1 MYKFLRFLTFCL
13 FTSILTLFGTLL
25 VVSEENPRI
34 DRQVILAPEHV
45 ERAKKIINMHRYKV
59 RPGMTAVAE
68 VRSEDVDLAANYLA
82 NRFVKGSAQV
92 TLADHSAHVLLSVPT
107 PWNPI
112 GDYLNVEVTL
122 AETEG
127 IPKPK
132 SVQAGN
138 LVLPDLVTNMLMS
151 QVIYWLRQTPK
162 YRIGL
167 DALRKIKIS
176 QNELNVVYHWE
187 GGFTQEMR
195 ASVVSEEERKQLFY
209 YHSLL
214 AKNILLYGTETTV
227 SLSEILPPLLNLAAK
242 RSETG
247 NAIEENRAAI
257 LVATFYTLGR
267 SLKSIT
273 PDAATWSKP
282 VKRVVTVSGRDDF
295 AKHFMVSATI
305 AAYADTTLSDVVGLY
320 KEIEDSRTGSGF
332 SFNDI
337 AADRAGTK
345 FGERAVAS
353 EDLAQQLQ
361 GRVASGLIDSD
372 LMPHWSDLPEFM
384 PEVEFKRR
392 FGGVG
397 APAYKQMMQKI
408 DQRVSVLGVLN

>member
-13 FTSILTLFGTLL
+13 FGFILTLFVILL
-25 VVSEENPRI
+25 VVFEEEPLV
-34 DRQVILAPEHV
+34 DRQVILAPDHV
-45 ERAKKIINMHRYKV
+45 ERAKKIIDVHRYQV
-59 RPGMTAVAE
+59 RPGMTAAVT

-82 NRFVKGSAQV
+82 DRFVKGSARV
-92 TLADHSAHVLLSVPT
+92 ALANQNAHVLLSIPT
-107 PWNPI
+107 FWSPM
-112 GDYLNVEVTL
+112 GDYLNVEATL
-122 AETEG
+122 VETEG
-127 IPKPK
+127 IPQPQ
-132 SVQAGN
+132 SVRFGS
-138 LVLPDLVTNMLMS
+138 LVVPDLLTNIL
-151 QVIYWLRQTPK
+151 VPLAIYGLKQIPRYQ
-162 YRIGL
+162 IGL
-167 DALRKIKIS
+167 DALRKVKIS

-187 GGFTQEMR
+187 GGFTQKMR
-195 ASVVSEEERKQLFY
+195 ASIVSEQEHKQLFL

-214 AKNILLYGTETTV
+214 TNNSLLHGTETTI

-247 NAIEENRAAI
+247 NALEENRAAI
-257 LVATFYTLGR
+257 LVVTFYTLGK
-267 SLKSIT
+267 SLKSIS
-273 PDAATWSKP
+273 PEAATWPKP
-282 VKRVVTVSGRDDF
+282 IKKVVTVSGRDDF

-305 AAYADTTLSDVVGLY
+305 AAYADTALSDVVGLY

-345 FGERAVAS
+345 FGEKAVAS
-353 EDLAQQLQ
+353 KDLAKQLQ
-361 GRVASGLIDSD
+361 KRVASGLIDSD

-397 APAYKQMMQKI
+397 APAYKRMMKKI
-408 DQRVSVLGVLN
+408 EQRVSILGVLN

>member
-1 MYKFLRFLTFCL
+1 MYKFFRFLTFIL
-13 FTSILTLFGTLL
+13 FAFILMLFGILL
-25 VVSEENPRI
+25 VVFEENPRI
-34 DRQVILAPEHV
+34 DRQVTLAPEHV
-45 ERAKKIINMHRYKV
+45 EHAKNIINIHRYQTK
-59 RPGMTAVAE
+59 PGMPAVARVE
-68 VRSEDVDLAANYLA
+68 SKEVDLAANYLA

-92 TLADHSAHVLLSVPT
+92 SLADHSAHVLLSIPA
-107 PWNPI
+107 PWNSMS
-112 GDYLNVEVTL
+112 GYLNLEATL
-122 AETEG
+122 VETEG
-127 IPKPK
+127 IPQLK

-138 LVLPDLVTNMLMS
+138 LALPNLVTNMMMS
-151 QVIYWLRQTPK
+151 QIIYWLRQIPR

-167 DALRKIKIS
+167 DALQKIKIS
-176 QNELNVVYHWE
+176 QNELNVIYQWE

-195 ASVVSEEERKQLFY
+195 ASVVSEEESKQLFL

-214 AKNILLYGTETTV
+214 TENSLLHGTKTTV
-227 SLSEILPPLLNLAAK
+227 SLSEILPPLLSLAAK

-247 NAIEENRAAI
+247 NALEENRAVI
-257 LVATFYTLGR
+257 LVVTFYTLGR
-267 SLKSIT
+267 SLKSVT
-273 PDAATWSKP
+273 PDAATWPEP

-305 AAYADTTLSDVVGLY
+305 AAYADTMLSNVVGLY
-320 KEIEDSRTGSGF
+320 KEIQDSRTGSGF

-345 FGERAVAS
+345 FGEKAVAS

-361 GRVASGLIDSD
+361 RRAVSGLTDSD

-384 PEVEFKRR
+384 SEVEFKRR

-408 DQRVSVLGVLN
+408 DQRVSILGVLN

>member
-1 MYKFLRFLTFCL
+1 MYKFLRFLTFCV
-13 FTSILTLFGTLL
+13 FVFILAIFVILL
-25 VVSEENPRI
+25 VVFEEKPRI

-45 ERAKKIINMHRYKV
+45 ERAKKIINMHHYQV
-59 RPGMTAVAE
+59 RPGMNAVAR

-82 NRFVKGSAQV
+82 GRFVKGSAQV
-92 TLADHSAHVLLSVPT
+92 TLADHSAHVLLSIPT
-107 PWNPI
+107 PWNPM
-112 GDYLNVEVTL
+112 GDYLNVEATL
-122 AETEG
+122 VETAG
-127 IPKPK
+127 IPQPQ
-132 SVQAGN
+132 SVHAGN
-138 LVLPDLVTNMLMS
+138 LVLPDLVTSMLMN
-151 QVIYWLRQTPK
+151 QVTYWLRQTPR

-195 ASVVSEEERKQLFY
+195 TSIISEQEGKQLFL

-214 AKNILLYGTETTV
+214 TKNSLLHGTETTV

-247 NAIEENRAAI
+247 NALEENRAAI
-257 LVATFYTLGR
+257 LVATFYTLGS
-267 SLKSIT
+267 SLKSLT
-273 PDAATWSKP
+273 PDAATWPKP

-305 AAYADTTLSDVVGLY
+305 AAYADTALSDVVGLY

-345 FGERAVAS
+345 FGEKAVAS
-353 EDLAQQLQ
+353 KELAQQLQ
-361 GRVASGLIDSD
+361 RRVASGLVDSD

-408 DQRVSVLGVLN
+408 DQRVSILGVLN

>member
-1 MYKFLRFLTFCL
+1 
-13 FTSILTLFGTLL
+13 
-25 VVSEENPRI
+25 
-34 DRQVILAPEHV
+34 
-45 ERAKKIINMHRYKV
+45 
-59 RPGMTAVAE
+59 MTAVAR
-68 VRSEDVDLAANYLA
+68 VRHEDVDLAANYLA

-92 TLADHSAHVLLSVPT
+92 TLADHRAHTLLSIPT
-107 PWNPI
+107 PWNPM
-112 GDYLNVEVTL
+112 GDYLNVEATL
-122 AETEG
+122 VETEG
-127 IPKPK
+127 IPQPQ
-132 SVQAGN
+132 SVQVGS

-151 QVIYWLRQTPK
+151 QVIYWLRKTPR

-195 ASVVSEEERKQLFY
+195 ASIISEQERKQLLL

-214 AKNILLYGTETTV
+214 TKNSLLHGTETTI
-227 SLSEILPPLLNLAAK
+227 SLSEILPPLLNLASR

-247 NAIEENRAAI
+247 NALEENRAAI
-257 LVATFYTLGR
+257 LVVTFYTLGK

-273 PDAATWSKP
+273 PDAATWPKP

-305 AAYADTTLSDVVGLY
+305 AAYADTTLSNVVGLY

-345 FGERAVAS
+345 FGEKAVAS
-353 EDLAQQLQ
+353 KDFAQQLQ
-361 GRVASGLIDSD
+361 RRVASGLIDSD

-384 PEVEFKRR
+384 PEAEFKRR

-408 DQRVSVLGVLN
+408 DQRVSNLGVLN

>member
-1 MYKFLRFLTFCL
+1 MYKFFWFLTFVL
-13 FTSILTLFGTLL
+13 FASILMLFGILF
-25 VVSEENPRI
+25 VVFEENPRI

-45 ERAKKIINMHRYKV
+45 ERAKNIINIHRYQAQ
-59 RPGMTAVAE
+59 PGMPAVARVGSKE
-68 VRSEDVDLAANYLA
+68 VDLAANYLA

-92 TLADHSAHVLLSVPT
+92 SLADHSAHVLLSIPA
-107 PWNPI
+107 PWKSMS
-112 GDYLNVEVTL
+112 GYLNFEATL
-122 AETEG
+122 VETEG
-127 IPKPK
+127 IPQLK

-138 LVLPDLVTNMLMS
+138 LVLPDLVTNIVTS
-151 QVIYWLRQTPK
+151 QIIYWLRQIPR

-167 DALRKIKIS
+167 DALQKIKIS

-195 ASVVSEEERKQLFY
+195 ASVVSDEESTQLFL

-214 AKNILLYGTETTV
+214 TKNSLLHGTNTTV

-242 RSETG
+242 RSEAG
-247 NAIEENRAAI
+247 NALEENRAVI
-257 LVATFYTLGR
+257 LVVTFYTLGK

-273 PDAATWSKP
+273 PEAATWPEP
-282 VKRVVTVSGRDDF
+282 VKRIVTVSGRDDF

-320 KEIEDSRTGSGF
+320 KEIQDSRTGSGF

-337 AADRAGTK
+337 AADRAGTR
-345 FGERAVAS
+345 FGEKAVAS

-361 GRVASGLIDSD
+361 RRAAAGLTDSD

-397 APAYKQMMQKI
+397 APAYKKMMQKI
-408 DQRVSVLGVLN
+408 DQRVSILGVLN

>member
-1 MYKFLRFLTFCL
+1 MYKFLRFLTFGL
-13 FTSILTLFGTLL
+13 FASILTLFVILL
-25 VVSEENPRI
+25 VVFEEKPRI

-45 ERAKKIINMHRYKV
+45 ERAKKIIDVHRYQV
-59 RPGMTAVAE
+59 QPGMTAVAS
-68 VRSEDVDLAANYLA
+68 VRSEDVDLAANYLV
-82 NRFVKGSAQV
+82 NRFVKGSAEV
-92 TLADHSAHVLLSVPT
+92 TLANHNAHILLSIPT
-107 PWNPI
+107 PWNPM
-112 GDYLNVEVTL
+112 GDYLNIEATL
-122 AETEG
+122 VETEG
-127 IPKPK
+127 IPQPR
-132 SVQAGN
+132 SVQAGS

-151 QVIYWLRQTPK
+151 QVIYWLRQTPR

-195 ASVVSEEERKQLFY
+195 ASIISEQERKQLLL

-214 AKNILLYGTETTV
+214 TKNSLLHGVETTV
-227 SLSEILPPLLNLAAK
+227 SLSEILPPLLNLASK

-247 NAIEENRAAI
+247 NALEENRAAI
-257 LVATFYTLGR
+257 LVVTFYTLGK

-273 PDAATWSKP
+273 PDAATWPKP

-345 FGERAVAS
+345 FGEKAVAS

-361 GRVASGLIDSD
+361 RRVASGLTDSD

-408 DQRVSVLGVLN
+408 DQRVSILGVLN

>member
-13 FTSILTLFGTLL
+13 LASILTLFGILL
-25 VVSEENPRI
+25 VAFEEKPRI
-34 DRQVILAPEHV
+34 DRQVVLAPEHV
-45 ERAKKIINMHRYKV
+45 ERAKKIIDIHRYQV
-59 RPGMTAVAE
+59 RPGMTAVAR
-68 VRSEDVDLAANYLA
+68 VRSEEVDLAANYLA

-92 TLADHSAHVLLSVPT
+92 ILADHAAHVLLSIPT
-107 PWNPI
+107 PWDSMS
-112 GDYLNVEVTL
+112 GYLNVKAILV
-122 AETEG
+122 ETKG
-127 IPKPK
+127 IPQPQ
-132 SVQAGN
+132 SVQVGD
-138 LVLPDLVTNMLMS
+138 LVLPDFVVNMIMS
-151 QVIYWLRQTPK
+151 QVIYWLRQIPR

-167 DALRKIKIS
+167 DALQKIKIS
-176 QNELNVVYHWE
+176 QNELNVVYHWK

-195 ASVVSEEERKQLFY
+195 ASVISEQEGKQLFL

-214 AKNILLYGTETTV
+214 TKNSLLHGTKTTV

-247 NAIEENRAAI
+247 NALEENRAAI
-257 LVATFYTLGR
+257 LVVTFYTLGR

-273 PDAATWSKP
+273 PDAATWPKL

-345 FGERAVAS
+345 FGEKAVAS

-361 GRVASGLIDSD
+361 RRVASGLTDSD

-408 DQRVSVLGVLN
+408 DQRVSILGVLN

>member
-1 MYKFLRFLTFCL
+1 MYKFLRFLTFGL
-13 FTSILTLFGTLL
+13 FASILTLFVILL
-25 VVSEENPRI
+25 VVFEEKPRI

-45 ERAKKIINMHRYKV
+45 ERAKKIIDVHRYQV
-59 RPGMTAVAE
+59 QPGMTAVAS
-68 VRSEDVDLAANYLA
+68 VRSEDVDLAANYLV
-82 NRFVKGSAQV
+82 NRFVKGSAEV
-92 TLADHSAHVLLSVPT
+92 TLANHNAHILLSIPT
-107 PWNPI
+107 PWNPM
-112 GDYLNVEVTL
+112 GDYLNIEATL
-122 AETEG
+122 VETEG
-127 IPKPK
+127 IPQPR
-132 SVQAGN
+132 SVQAGS

-151 QVIYWLRQTPK
+151 QVIYWLRQTPR

-195 ASVVSEEERKQLFY
+195 ASIISEQESKQLLL

-214 AKNILLYGTETTV
+214 TNNSLLHGTETTV
-227 SLSEILPPLLNLAAK
+227 SLSEILPPLLNLASK

-247 NAIEENRAAI
+247 NALEENRAAI
-257 LVATFYTLGR
+257 LVVTFYTLGK

-273 PDAATWSKP
+273 PDAATWPKP

-345 FGERAVAS
+345 FGEKAVAS

-361 GRVASGLIDSD
+361 RRVASGLTDSD

-408 DQRVSVLGVLN
+408 DQRVSILGVLN

>member
-1 MYKFLRFLTFCL
+1 
-13 FTSILTLFGTLL
+13 
-25 VVSEENPRI
+25 
-34 DRQVILAPEHV
+34 
-45 ERAKKIINMHRYKV
+45 
-59 RPGMTAVAE
+59 
-68 VRSEDVDLAANYLA
+68 
-82 NRFVKGSAQV
+82 
-92 TLADHSAHVLLSVPT
+92 
-107 PWNPI
+107 
-112 GDYLNVEVTL
+112 
-122 AETEG
+122 
-127 IPKPK
+127 
-132 SVQAGN
+132 
-138 LVLPDLVTNMLMS
+138 
-151 QVIYWLRQTPK
+151 
-162 YRIGL
+162 L

-195 ASVVSEEERKQLFY
+195 TSIISEQEGKQLFL

-214 AKNILLYGTETTV
+214 TKNSLLHGTETTV

-247 NAIEENRAAI
+247 NALEENRAAI
-257 LVATFYTLGR
+257 LVATFYTLGS
-267 SLKSIT
+267 SLKSLT
-273 PDAATWSKP
+273 PDAATWPKP

-305 AAYADTTLSDVVGLY
+305 AAYADTALSDVVGLY

-345 FGERAVAS
+345 FGEKAVAS
-353 EDLAQQLQ
+353 KELAQQLQ
-361 GRVASGLIDSD
+361 RRVASGLVDSD

-408 DQRVSVLGVLN
+408 DQRVSILGVLN

>member
-1 MYKFLRFLTFCL
+1 MYKFLRILTFCL
-13 FTSILTLFGTLL
+13 FAFILTLFGILL
-25 VVSEENPRI
+25 VVFEEKPRI
-34 DRQVILAPEHV
+34 NRQVILAPEHV
-45 ERAKKIINMHRYKV
+45 ERAKKIINIHRYQV

-92 TLADHSAHVLLSVPT
+92 TLADHNAHILLSIPT
-107 PWNPI
+107 LWNPM
-112 GDYLNVEVTL
+112 GDYLNVEATL
-122 AETEG
+122 VETEE
-127 IPKPK
+127 IPQPR
-132 SVQAGN
+132 SVQVGN
-138 LVLPDLVTNMLMS
+138 LVLPDLFTNMLMS
-151 QVIYWLRQTPK
+151 QVIYWLRQIPR

-167 DALRKIKIS
+167 DALLKIKIS
-176 QNELNVVYHWE
+176 QNKLNVVYRWE

-195 ASVVSEEERKQLFY
+195 ASVVSDQERKQLFQ

-214 AKNILLYGTETTV
+214 TKNSLLHNTETTV
-227 SLSEILPPLLNLAAK
+227 SLSEILPPLLNLAVK

-247 NAIEENRAAI
+247 NASEENRAAI
-257 LVATFYTLGR
+257 LVATLYTLGR

-273 PDAATWSKP
+273 PEAATWSNP

-305 AAYADTTLSDVVGLY
+305 AAYADTTLSNVVGLY

-345 FGERAVAS
+345 FGEKAVAS
-353 EDLAQQLQ
+353 EDLARQLQ
-361 GRVASGLIDSD
+361 RRVASGLIDSD

-408 DQRVSVLGVLN
+408 DKRVSVLGVLN

>member
-1 MYKFLRFLTFCL
+1 MYKFLRFLTFGL
-13 FTSILTLFGTLL
+13 FASILTLFVILL
-25 VVSEENPRI
+25 VVFEEKPRI

-45 ERAKKIINMHRYKV
+45 ERAQKIINIHRYQV
-59 RPGMTAVAE
+59 QPGMTAVAS

-92 TLADHSAHVLLSVPT
+92 TLADHSAHVLLSIPT
-107 PWNPI
+107 PWNPM
-112 GDYLNVEVTL
+112 GDYLNVEATL
-122 AETEG
+122 VETEG
-127 IPKPK
+127 IPQPR

-138 LVLPDLVTNMLMS
+138 LALPDLVTNMLMS
-151 QVIYWLRQTPK
+151 QVIYWLRQIPK
-162 YRIGL
+162 YQIGL
-167 DALRKIKIS
+167 DVLRKIKIS
-176 QNELNVVYHWE
+176 QDELNVVYHWE

-195 ASVVSEEERKQLFY
+195 TSIVSEQERKQLLL

-214 AKNILLYGTETTV
+214 TKNSLLHGTKTTV
-227 SLSEILPPLLNLAAK
+227 SLSEILPPLLNLASQ

-247 NAIEENRAAI
+247 NALEENRAAI
-257 LVATFYTLGR
+257 LVVTFYTLGK

-273 PDAATWSKP
+273 PNAATWPKP

-305 AAYADTTLSDVVGLY
+305 AAYADTALSNVVGLY
-320 KEIEDSRTGSGF
+320 KEVKDSRTGSGF

-345 FGERAVAS
+345 FGEKAVAS

-361 GRVASGLIDSD
+361 RRVASGLTDSD

-384 PEVEFKRR
+384 SEVEFKRR
-392 FGGVG
+392 FGGIG
-397 APAYKQMMQKI
+397 APAYEQMMQKI
-408 DQRVSVLGVLN
+408 DQRVSILGVLN

>member
-1 MYKFLRFLTFCL
+1 MLTV
-13 FTSILTLFGTLL
+13 ILL
-25 VVSEENPRI
+25 VVFEEKPRI
-34 DRQVILAPEHV
+34 DRQVVFAPEHV
-45 ERAKKIINMHRYKV
+45 ERAKKIINIHRYQV
-59 RPGMTAVAE
+59 RPGMTAVAS

-82 NRFVKGSAQV
+82 NRFVKGSAQA
-92 TLADHSAHVLLSVPT
+92 TLADHSAHVLLSIPT
-107 PWNPI
+107 PWNPM
-112 GDYLNVEVTL
+112 GDYLNVEATL
-122 AETEG
+122 VETEG
-127 IPKPK
+127 IPQLR

-138 LVLPDLVTNMLMS
+138 LVLPDLVSNILMS
-151 QVIYWLRQTPK
+151 QVIYWLRQTPR

-176 QNELNVVYHWE
+176 QNELNVAYHWE

-195 ASVVSEEERKQLFY
+195 ASVVSEQERKQLFL

-214 AKNILLYGTETTV
+214 AKNSILHGMETTV
-227 SLSEILPPLLNLAAK
+227 SLSEILPSLLNLAAK

-247 NAIEENRAAI
+247 NALEENRAAI
-257 LVATFYTLGR
+257 LVVTFYTLGK

-273 PDAATWSKP
+273 PDAATWPKP

-305 AAYADTTLSDVVGLY
+305 AAYADTALSDIVGLY

-345 FGERAVAS
+345 FGEKAVAS
-353 EDLAQQLQ
+353 EDSAQQLQ
-361 GRVASGLIDSD
+361 RRVASGLIDSD

-392 FGGVG
+392 FGGIG

-408 DQRVSVLGVLN
+408 DQRVSILGVLN

>member
-1 MYKFLRFLTFCL
+1 MYRFFRLLTFVL
-13 FTSILTLFGTLL
+13 FAFIFMLFGILFA
-25 VVSEENPRI
+25 VFEENPRI

-45 ERAKKIINMHRYKV
+45 ERAKNIINIHRYQTK
-59 RPGMTAVAE
+59 PGMPTVARVE
-68 VRSEDVDLAANYLA
+68 SKEVDLAANYLA

-92 TLADHSAHVLLSVPT
+92 SLADHSAHVLLSIPA
-107 PWNPI
+107 PWNSI
-112 GDYLNVEVTL
+112 NGYLNLEATLVETK
-122 AETEG
+122 G
-127 IPKPK
+127 IPQLK
-132 SVQAGN
+132 SVQAGS
-138 LVLPDLVTNMLMS
+138 LVLPDLVTNMMMS
-151 QVIYWLRQTPK
+151 QIIYWLRQIPR

-167 DALRKIKIS
+167 DALQKIKIS

-195 ASVVSEEERKQLFY
+195 ASVVSEEESKQLFL

-214 AKNILLYGTETTV
+214 TKNSLQHGAKTTV
-227 SLSEILPPLLNLAAK
+227 SLSEILPPLLSLAAK

-247 NAIEENRAAI
+247 NALEENRAVI
-257 LVATFYTLGR
+257 LVVTFYTLGR
-267 SLKSIT
+267 SLKSVT
-273 PDAATWSKP
+273 PDAATWPEP

-305 AAYADTTLSDVVGLY
+305 AAYADTMLSDVVGLY
-320 KEIEDSRTGSGF
+320 KEIQDSRTGSGF

-345 FGERAVAS
+345 FGEKAVAS

-361 GRVASGLIDSD
+361 RRAVSGLTDSD

-408 DQRVSVLGVLN
+408 DQRVSILGILN